1 MYTIDYGCFLFGK
14 LSHVNCILYDY
25 SKASESSLL
34 KIANNLFT
42 RVNEVQI
49 GDEII
54 FDKMTNIIDNA
65 IMILNDFPNISIF
78 SPIGQ
83 KRDKEIRKA
92 YSQDFL
98 TIHISNTVIIA
109 QIRKRQRALVL
120 YVGQEADTPREYKKF
135 LL

>member
-1 MYTIDYGCFLFGK
+1 
-14 LSHVNCILYDY
+14 
-25 SKASESSLL
+25 
-34 KIANNLFT
+34 
-42 RVNEVQI
+42 
-49 GDEII
+49 
-54 FDKMTNIIDNA
+54 
-65 IMILNDFPNISIF
+65 MILNDFPNISIF